1 MASGTVQRR
10 RILIVDDNT
19 DSVETM
25 ATLIRLSGHEIAVA
39 HDGETAL
46 EKATSFQPEIVLLDV
61 GLPGMDGYEVAERLR
76 AIPEN
81 KKLVIVALTGYGKEE
96 VRQRA
101 MDAGFDYHFVKPVDF
116 TALELLINSAES

>member
-1 MASGTVQRR
+1 MAARTVQRR
-10 RILIVDDNT
+10 RILIVDDNR

-25 ATLIRLSGHEIAVA
+25 ATLIRLSGHEIEMA

-46 EKATSFQPEIVLLDV
+46 EKAKSFKPEIILLDV
-61 GLPGMDGYEVAERLR
+61 GLPDMHGYEVAERLR

-81 KKLVIVALTGYGKEE
+81 KSLVIVALTGYGNEE
-96 VRQRA
+96 DRRRA

-116 TALELLINSAES
+116 TALESLINKG